1 MLDQLQH
8 DLKTMENKFISKIDC
23 QHRQLSYR
31 DQMGGSTGQPPGR
44 RQRYLYMICLF
55 QFFC

>member
-31 DQMGGSTGQPPGR
+31 DQMAGSSSQPQGR
-44 RQRYLYMICLF
+44 WRRLLIPHWFGCLVD
-55 QFFC
+55 